1 MKEQKY
7 LAVYFRHPPTISC
20 NFSKRKFGTIKE
32 PKPSKEVAIPVVI
45 LFQLYP
51 DSFLCNKLFS
61 LQSGVLSVYKD
72 ISTPII
78 TG

>member
-32 PKPSKEVAIPVVI
+32 PKPPPGVAIPVVI
-45 LFQLYP
+45 PFQLYI
-51 DSFLCNKLFS
+51 DSFLYNKLFS
-61 LQSGVLSVYKD
+61 L
-72 ISTPII
+72 
-78 TG
+78 